1 MQLTFLCRNGADRQ
15 CVGMAQLV
23 EQSKVCMVV
32 CISSLAPTFPLFD
45 HLHCPK
51 MNFNLFEN
59 AEDDWG
65 DPEQP
70 PH

>member
-1 MQLTFLCRNGADRQ
+1 M
-15 CVGMAQLV
+15 GMAQLV
-23 EQSKVCMVV
+23 EQSTVCMVV
-32 CISSLAPTFPLFD
+32 CICSLALPFPLFD

-51 MNFNLFEN
+51 INFNLFEN

-65 DPEQP
+65 EPELA

>member
-1 MQLTFLCRNGADRQ
+1 M
-15 CVGMAQLV
+15 GMALQLV

-32 CISSLAPTFPLFD
+32 CISSLALPFSPV
-45 HLHCPK
+45 
-51 MNFNLFEN
+51 NFNLFEN

-65 DPEQP
+65 KPEQA